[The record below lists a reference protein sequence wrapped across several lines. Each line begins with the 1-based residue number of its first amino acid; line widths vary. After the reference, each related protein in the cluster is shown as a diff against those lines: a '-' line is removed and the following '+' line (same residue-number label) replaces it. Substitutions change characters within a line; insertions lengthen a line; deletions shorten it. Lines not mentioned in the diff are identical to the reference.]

1 MKTKRFV
8 STLLALLLVCSLPV
22 SAFAERVNT
31 GPMENNDSPLD
42 VNASTGTITNNNG
55 YVRLNYGSIT
65 NNCEGGEVDNNNG
78 AVGTNDGDIVDNG
91 INDHFGTVGINN
103 GQVKHNNEF
112 STVTTNNGTVDTNN
126 GTVSTNNGTVTDNY
140 KTVTDNYGTVTT
152 NGSEATKRDAEVE
165 TNYGTVTNNNGTVTN
180 NGTEANHDNAIV
192 ETNNFFVN
200 WNYGTVTNNKNF
212 VDNNFGTV
220 TNNYDRIFENYEGAE
235 VTDNKAGAVVLDN
248 YGTVNDNKGT
258 VDCNFGGTVTTNNGT
273 VNCNDDGG
281 TVETNKGTVNNN
293 FSQGTVSTNEGTVTE
308 NLGTVTTNEITG
320 TVTNKNNGTVG
331 TNYGTVNE
339 ADGTTHYG
347 VQVDN
352 EGDVSLAQKENGE
365 TWDLAQLFTKAGY
378 VLTGFIQAYQTG
390 ENGLTQAS
398 TTVEG
403 TSYTADCPNVL
414 TLIWQ
419 AIVNPGSGEIAAA
432 ASDGTGSFGP
442 GSVISINGYTFL
454 LVAVVEDVYCLASV
468 DSFEQEQ
475 LSDLPALLASLLT
488 EEQLTHVTGEPELL
502 DEALTARFFAG
513 QGSHIVFPCD
523 SGLIFS

>member
-22 SAFAERVNT
+22 SAFAEERVNT
-31 GPMENNDSPLD
+31 GPMENNDSPLN
-42 VNASTGTITNNNG
+42 VNASTGTITNNND
-55 YVRLNYGSIT
+55 YVLLNYGSIT

-91 INDHFGTVGINN
+91 INDHGGTVGINN
-103 GQVKHNNEF
+103 GQVKRNNEF
-112 STVTTNNGTVDTNN
+112 STVTTNNGKVTINN

-140 KTVTDNYGTVTT
+140 KTVDKNYGTVTNNGTEYEKTGTVKT
-152 NGSEATKRDAEVE
+152 NYNSVV
-165 TNYGTVTNNNGTVTN
+165 TNYGTVTNNGTQDDH
-180 NGTEANHDNAIV
+180 ANAVV
-192 ETNNFFVN
+192 ETNNFFVKN
-200 WNYGTVTNNKNF
+200 NYGVVSTNKNF
-212 VDNNFGTV
+212 VDNNNGTV
-220 TNNYDRIFENYEGAE
+220 TNNYDEIFENNKGAE
-235 VTDNKAGAVVLDN
+235 VTDNKVGAVVHKN
-248 YGTVNDNKGT
+248 YGTVTTNNGT
-258 VDCNFGGTVTTNNGT
+258 VERNLGGTVTTNNGT

-352 EGDVSLAQKENGE
+352 DGDVSLAQKENGE

-378 VLTGFIQAYQTG
+378 VLTGFIQAYQAG
-390 ENGLTQAS
+390 ENGFTQAS

-419 AIVNPGSGEIAAA
+419 AIYNPAAD
-432 ASDGTGSFGP
+432 DGAGSFGP
-442 GSVISINGYTFL
+442 GSVISINGHKFL

-468 DSFEQEQ
+468 DSFGDEA

-513 QGSHIVFPCD
+513 EGSHIVFPCD